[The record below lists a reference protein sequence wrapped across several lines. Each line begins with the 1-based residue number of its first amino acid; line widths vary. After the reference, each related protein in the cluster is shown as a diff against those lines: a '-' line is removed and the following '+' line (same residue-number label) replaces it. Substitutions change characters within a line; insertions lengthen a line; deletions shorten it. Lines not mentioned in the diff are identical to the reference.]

1 MRIKKIKNAKE
12 KIESSKYLIL
22 NPQEYK
28 NKWNSFF
35 GNDNKIRIEIGC
47 GKGKFITELA
57 KNNPDVNYIGI
68 EMFDSVLLRA
78 IEKQE
83 ELILPNLVFIRINAL
98 YLTDVFYKEIDLIY
112 LNFSDPWPK
121 NRHHKR
127 RLTSE
132 QFLQVYDKIFKS
144 AANIIQKT
152 DNEELFIYS
161 LESLSSHGYSLH
173 NITFDLANS
182 EYFKNNIQ
190 TEYETRFINMN
201 KKIFKLEAYRK

>member
-35 GNDNKIRIEIGC
+35 GNDNKIHIEIGC

-57 KNNPDVNYIGI
+57 KNNPDINYIGI

-83 ELILPNLVFIRINAL
+83 ELSLPNLVFIRINAL
-98 YLTDVFYKEIDLIY
+98 YLTDVFDKEIDLIY

-144 AANIIQKT
+144 DFNIIQKT

-182 EYFKNNIQ
+182 TYSKNNIQ

>member
-22 NPQEYK
+22 NPEKYK
-28 NKWNSFF
+28 GKWNEYF
-35 GNDNKIRIEIGC
+35 GNNSDIKIEIGC
-47 GKGKFITELA
+47 GKGQFIVQLA
-57 KNNPDVNYIGI
+57 KENPDTNYIGI

-83 ELILPNLVFIRINAL
+83 ELNLPNLIFVRINAL
-98 YLTDVFYKEIDLIY
+98 YLNDIFDSEIDSIY

-132 QFLQVYDKIFKS
+132 QFLRVYDKIFKKS
-144 AANIIQKT
+144 ANIIQKT

-161 LESLSSHGYSLH
+161 IESLSQHGYSLY
-173 NITFDLANS
+173 NITFDLHNS
-182 EYFKNNIQ
+182 KYIKGNVQ

-201 KKIFKLEAYRK
+201 KKIFKLEANMK

>member
-57 KNNPDVNYIGI
+57 KNNPNINYIGI

-83 ELILPNLVFIRINAL
+83 ELSLPNLVFIRINAL
-98 YLTDVFYKEIDLIY
+98 YLTDVFGKEIDLIY

-144 AANIIQKT
+144 DFNIIQKT

-161 LESLSSHGYSLH
+161 LESLSSHGYSLC

-182 EYFKNNIQ
+182 TYSKNNIQ

>member
-98 YLTDVFYKEIDLIY
+98 YLTDVFDKEIDLIY

>member
-22 NPQEYK
+22 DPENYK
-28 NKWNSFF
+28 GNWNRYFN
-35 GNDNKIRIEIGC
+35 NDNKIRIEIGC
-47 GKGKFITELA
+47 GKGNFITELA
-57 KNNPDVNYIGI
+57 KQNPNINYIGI

-78 IEKQE
+78 IENQE
-83 ELILPNLVFIRINAL
+83 EYKLSNLVFVRINAL
-98 YLTDVFYKEIDLIY
+98 YLNDIFDKEIDLIY

-132 QFLQVYDKIFKS
+132 KFLNVYDKIFTS
-144 AANIIQKT
+144 NPNIAQKT

-161 LESLSSHGYSLH
+161 IESLSNYGYKLK
-173 NITFDLANS
+173 NITFDLHNS
-182 EYFKNNIQ
+182 IYSKENIE
-190 TEYETRFINMN
+190 TEYEKRFVSQN
-201 KKIFKLEAYRK
+201 KRIFKLEAYK

>member
-22 NPQEYK
+22 NPENYK
-28 NKWNSFF
+28 GNWNRYFN
-35 GNDNKIRIEIGC
+35 NDNKIRIEIGC
-47 GKGKFITELA
+47 GKGNFITELA
-57 KNNPDVNYIGI
+57 KQNPNINYIGI

-83 ELILPNLVFIRINAL
+83 EYKLSNLVFVRINAL
-98 YLTDVFYKEIDLIY
+98 YLNDIFDKEIDLIY

-132 QFLQVYDKIFKS
+132 KFLNVYDKIFTS
-144 AANIIQKT
+144 NPNIIQKT

-161 LESLSSHGYSLH
+161 IESLSNYGYKLK
-173 NITFDLANS
+173 NITFDLHNS
-182 EYFKNNIQ
+182 IYSKENIE
-190 TEYETRFINMN
+190 TEYEKRFVSQN
-201 KKIFKLEAYRK
+201 KRIFKLEAYK

>member
-22 NPQEYK
+22 NPEKYK
-28 NKWNSFF
+28 GKWNEYF
-35 GNDNKIRIEIGC
+35 GNNSDIKIEIGC
-47 GKGKFITELA
+47 GKGQFIVQLA
-57 KNNPDVNYIGI
+57 KENPDTNYIGI

-83 ELILPNLVFIRINAL
+83 ELNLPNLIFVRINAL
-98 YLTDVFYKEIDLIY
+98 YLNDIFDNEIDSIY

-132 QFLQVYDKIFKS
+132 QFLRVYDKIFKKS
-144 AANIIQKT
+144 ANIIQKT

-161 LESLSSHGYSLH
+161 IESLSQHGYSLY
-173 NITFDLANS
+173 NITFDLHNS
-182 EYFKNNIQ
+182 KYIKGNVQ

-201 KKIFKLEAYRK
+201 KKIFKLEANMK